1 MMRRFVCILMIL
13 VPATLFGAAPSDRR
27 EVRAGNRKFGRE
39 NYRAAEIDYRKAA
52 LKDSLSV
59 AAQYNLASTLYRE
72 NDMEGAGKAL
82 DAVKGVA
89 PASSDAARYYFNAGD
104 VALQKE
110 DYGAAVEAFR
120 QSLLKNPDDLE
131 AKENYIYAKKMLKN
145 RQDQDKD
152 QQNQDQDK
160 DQDKNKD
167 KNENQDRNQD
177 QNQDQNRQNQD
188 QDRDNNQDRRNQQ
201 GGEPQISEQQ
211 ARQMLNAIQSREK
224 ETQDKV
230 KKEKAELLRSKQ
242 KEKNW

>member
-13 VPATLFGAAPSDRR
+13 VPAMLFGAAPSDRR

-89 PASSDAARYYFNAGD
+89 PASSDASRYYFNAGD

-145 RQDQDKD
+145 RQDQ
-152 QQNQDQDK
+152 QNQTNQDQNNNDK
-160 DQDKNKD
+160 DQDKG
-167 KNENQDRNQD
+167 QD
-177 QNQDQNRQNQD
+177 QNQNNDNKQ
-188 QDRDNNQDRRNQQ
+188 DNNQDKNRDGNDNQDSRNRQ
-201 GGEPQISEQQ
+201 GDGSPQISEQQ
-211 ARQMLNAIQSREK
+211 ARQMLNAIQAREK

-230 KKEKAELLRSKQ
+230 KKEKAELLKSRQ

>member
-13 VPATLFGAAPSDRR
+13 VPATLFGTAPSDRR

-89 PASSDAARYYFNAGD
+89 PASSDASRYYFNAGD

-152 QQNQDQDK
+152 QQNQDQNNNDK
-160 DQDKNKD
+160 DQDKD
-167 KNENQDRNQD
+167 QD
-177 QNQDQNRQNQD
+177 QNNDNKQDNSQDKNRDGNDNQDSRNRQGD
-188 QDRDNNQDRRNQQ
+188 
-201 GGEPQISEQQ
+201 GSPQISEQQ
-211 ARQMLNAIQSREK
+211 ARQMLNAIQAREK

-230 KKEKAELLRSKQ
+230 KKEKAELLKSRQ